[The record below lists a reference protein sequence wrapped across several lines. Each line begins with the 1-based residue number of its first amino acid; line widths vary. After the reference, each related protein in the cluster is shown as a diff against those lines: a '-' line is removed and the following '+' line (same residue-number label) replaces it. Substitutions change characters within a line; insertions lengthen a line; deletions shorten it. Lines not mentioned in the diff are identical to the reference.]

1 VADVIDMERGPAG
14 QRAHWDWN
22 LWSRWVLAN
31 GLGELVGLGAVAVV
45 GVALAKTFEAQM
57 GSFAGLA
64 GAGVM
69 ITLGTFEGVVVGM
82 AQWLVLRRPLPALSR
97 RSWILASAA
106 GAFAAWTLGMIPSTL
121 IGFGADAGAAP
132 PAEMSDA
139 LMYGLAAAMGAVLGP
154 ILGVP
159 QWLALRR
166 HVRRAFWWIP
176 ANAGAWA
183 LGMPIVFV
191 GAGSAPPG
199 NVFWLVATGLLTAG
213 AAGAVVGAMHGL
225 VLVRLVQLP
234 SNEQVEQTYGG

>member
-1 VADVIDMERGPAG
+1 MADVIDMERRPAG
-14 QRAHWDWN
+14 QWAHWDWS

-31 GLGELVGLGAVAVV
+31 GLGELVGLGAAAVV

-69 ITLGTFEGVVVGM
+69 ITLGTFEGV
-82 AQWLVLRRPLPALSR
+82 LRRPLPALGW
-97 RSWILASAA
+97 RSWVLASAA

-121 IGFGADAGAAP
+121 IDFGAEAGAAP
-132 PAEMSDA
+132 PTEMSDA
-139 LMYGLAAAMGAVLGP
+139 LMYGLAAAMGAILGP

-166 HVRRAFWWIP
+166 HVRRAIWWIP

-191 GAGSAPPG
+191 GAGSAH
-199 NVFWLVATGLLTAG
+199 LEACLGLS
-213 AAGAVVGAMHGL
+213 
-225 VLVRLVQLP
+225 RP
-234 SNEQVEQTYGG
+234 DC